1 MTGETWYHD
10 TAIAA
15 PLADGLSADLSY
27 DVAIVGGG
35 LAGLTLLHELIR
47 AGVDAVLI
55 EKQVV
60 GAGASGRNGG
70 FCSDGWAAG
79 AAQIARLVGPEGA
92 EALATL
98 AAQGVAWMR
107 AKCSLPEYASA
118 GAKPGILTVSLSGR
132 SGGEISGDGLRAMV
146 DSPRYKSGTL
156 DMQAFHF
163 HPLNFMRC
171 LAGEVRDM
179 GGRIFQNTTLGAIA
193 RDGTGFQLTVT
204 DGKTIHANRV
214 VLATGGYGGS
224 ETGPLARHILSI
236 QTYIG
241 VTAPIAADIRRAIK
255 TDFAVG
261 DTRRAGNYY
270 RMLPD
275 DRLLWGHGITTFGTH
290 DAARIKTNTMRDFQR
305 IYPSAAPDFEYGW
318 AGNMAYAVH
327 QMPLVGQLQPGLFAL
342 SGFGGHGMNT
352 APISAIVLAEALC
365 GQSDRIK
372 LFDAIPKPWNMGKA
386 GPFAVEAQY
395 CLLKMRDYLTE
406 RRG

>member
-15 PLADGLSADLSY
+15 PLADGLSADLSC

-79 AAQIARLVGPEGA
+79 AAQITRLVGPEGA

-146 DSPRYKSGTL
+146 DSPRYKSG
-156 DMQAFHF
+156 
-163 HPLNFMRC
+163 
-171 LAGEVRDM
+171 
-179 GGRIFQNTTLGAIA
+179 
-193 RDGTGFQLTVT
+193 
-204 DGKTIHANRV
+204 
-214 VLATGGYGGS
+214 
-224 ETGPLARHILSI
+224 
-236 QTYIG
+236 
-241 VTAPIAADIRRAIK
+241 
-255 TDFAVG
+255 
-261 DTRRAGNYY
+261 
-270 RMLPD
+270 
-275 DRLLWGHGITTFGTH
+275 
-290 DAARIKTNTMRDFQR
+290 
-305 IYPSAAPDFEYGW
+305 
-318 AGNMAYAVH
+318 
-327 QMPLVGQLQPGLFAL
+327 
-342 SGFGGHGMNT
+342 
-352 APISAIVLAEALC
+352 
-365 GQSDRIK
+365 
-372 LFDAIPKPWNMGKA
+372 
-386 GPFAVEAQY
+386 
-395 CLLKMRDYLTE
+395 
-406 RRG
+406 